1 MEQIKPVLVLGANG
15 KTGSRVVERLE
26 SLNIKTRKGSR
37 NLHPKFD
44 WTNEATWPEAVAG
57 TSAIYITYQPDL
69 AAVGA
74 ENAISNLV
82 ELAKKSAV
90 EKLVLLSGR
99 GEIEAQRCEEIVK
112 NSGLSWTI
120 VRASWF
126 NQNFSESYLLE
137 PILAGFV
144 ALPAGD
150 VKEPFVDADDIADV
164 VVAALTQNGHD
175 GKLYEVTGPRLLSFK
190 EAIGEIAQ
198 AIGKDLPY
206 VQLSIDEYVT
216 QLATY
221 GVPKDII
228 GLLSYLFTEVLDGR
242 NQSIA
247 NGVEQALGRKPKDFL
262 TYINETKTRGIWE
275 AHT

>member
-26 SLNIKTRKGSR
+26 SLHIKTRKGSR
-37 NLHPKFD
+37 NLLPKFD
-44 WTNEATWPEAVAG
+44 WEDETTWPAAVAG

-69 AAVGA
+69 ASEGA
-74 ENAISNLV
+74 ERAISNLV

-112 NSGLSWTI
+112 NSGINWTI

-164 VVAALTQNGHD
+164 VVAALTQNGHE
-175 GKLYEVTGPRLLSFK
+175 GKLYEVTGPRLLSFR

-198 AIGKDLPY
+198 SIGKEIPY
-206 VQLSIDEYVT
+206 VELSVHDYIA

-221 GVPKDII
+221 GVPKEII
-228 GLLSYLFTEVLDGR
+228 ELLSYLFTEVLDGR

-275 AHT
+275 INS